1 MLYLGRKGQ
10 DMSFKTI
17 CLVRM
22 YNFKK
27 APCFFR
33 KFPKF
38 QEQMFSC
45 KIFHA
50 NKFCIQDVFGIN
62 QSINHSMKSL

>member
-22 YNFKK
+22 YTFKRLHAFLANSRSSK
-27 APCFFR
+27 NKC
-33 KFPKF
+33 
-38 QEQMFSC
+38 
-45 KIFHA
+45 FHA
-50 NKFCIQDVFGIN
+50 RFFMQINYAFKMSLELIN
-62 QSINHSMKSL
+62 QLIIL